1 MDRMSNLRRAQSL
14 RNVSVDSTEDS
25 KGKTIKSVSQLVAKY
40 QSSID
45 LRNAGSEEEKQNIVT
60 RDEPVETKMEAL
72 MKRFEKREKP
82 RSSPAALSNLSRSK
96 SMESLPRQ
104 GAGTA
109 IDALRAIF
117 EVNVIVKKGSS
128 SSPRRSQ
135 LQPDNKTKGSAATFW
150 NKAPGPEEINK
161 TQTRRAQE
169 EECIKNVSIAGDRTV
184 EAAFHCLYCE
194 KRPSIS
200 EPRATSCTAD
210 QDLDKPVPSV
220 KERSARYLSRTAAVS
235 PRASPVKPMAENTK
249 QTQVSKTTNGHS
261 LEEDLPPPSPPGPQQ
276 EALAPT
282 EEQDPSFI
290 PVPPPK
296 ETFCTFYQQQQKNEL
311 KRLYRHMHPELR
323 NKLEVVVSKE
333 LEDMMNSDQIQALAA
348 AEAGLQGEV
357 QSMRWIFENWK
368 LDSIG
373 EHHATKKML
382 EDETVPGGNVKGTS
396 SLFEHQS
403 EQSTLL
409 STSKT
414 ACENEQIKGAV
425 HTATWLFETQPL
437 DCLNKLYPE
446 EGEMVEVVLKEPMQR
461 GDVKGARLLFES
473 CPLDA
478 LGRCN
483 SVEDRSILKLR
494 SEIQEQKGDVQ
505 KTLKLFQTEPC
516 CAIRDG
522 TGNIYEIKSICR
534 EEIQSDSVKTARWLF
549 ETQPLDLINRDRS
562 EVRIIRGI
570 SLEEAQKGG
579 VDKKRWMF
587 ETQSLDTIHESI
599 QEEKFQASTEVV
611 ERADVDNK
619 RILFETQ
626 PLAALKGECSK
637 DTSSNEE
644 IVGGDVRSTMWLFET
659 QPMENLKDRFEVGRL
674 KKVTVT
680 EDERGT
686 VKERKEVFETR
697 PLDSICKEASHE
709 ESSSNGQEIEKG
721 DVKSYKH
728 LFETIPLS
736 SISHTESESIVKQEE
751 LMNGN
756 VKDNRALFETNPL
769 YAIKDSTGNYHEV
782 TTVSREQVINGNVQ
796 NYKWMFETRYLD
808 QFEEGAGK
816 VEIIKGITRQEVQ
829 AGDVKTAKWLFET
842 QPLGC
847 IHNQINPTAEHSSVK
862 KEVSEKGNVRTC
874 RWLFETQ
881 PMDILYEKS
890 EMKQEETIPKA
901 DVKSHT
907 WLFETQPLDAI
918 KETSEQYLKVCNV
931 YQDDVKTVDVKT
943 VKHLFETE
951 SLDSLAEQGVRYV
964 SKVDVQSGDVSRV
977 KEIFETK
984 SLDTIGTA
992 SVKITEAEDKD
1003 ESIQSGSVHKFTW
1016 LFENRPID
1024 TIKEVEETSENR
1036 HVLSDVK
1043 GGDVGNKKFI
1053 FETFSLDQ
1061 IPNEDNVMEYK
1072 SVPTE
1077 VLLKKGD
1084 VKSCT
1089 MLFETQPLYAIRD
1102 KEGQFHEVTTVKKEE
1117 VMSGDVRGARWMFET
1132 KPLDAIKQQDEI
1144 FVIRAVTQEDIQKGD
1159 VKTARWRFE
1168 TQPLDSLTTG
1178 EKPPVKTVEDVQ
1190 EGDVQLNKQLFESQ
1204 DVNQKK
1210 YVRMVSVSDVQQGD
1224 VRTSTWLFENHPI
1237 DTLKGEFQESVS
1249 VQTVHRED
1257 NQKGDVKRSTWLF
1270 ETQPLDALKES
1281 EPSVKIQEEM
1291 PRADVKSTTWLFE
1304 STPLDKLS
1312 SVSTTETM
1320 EMVVESVRKTLHC
1333 LYNFNAIRSHGI
1345 VIEANKC
1352 RSVKMA
1358 KYQLIESQGPVIQKE
1373 EVVEGDIK
1381 GIMLQLL
1388 HRTNVEPQGIL
1399 VKEDEQGN
1407 VQVTQLELCVS
1418 QQQSSEKTEGALIK
1432 TDVAQAIDNLL
1443 SQDTSVTKG
1452 ILIQETE
1459 RGHAEMTIY
1468 SLFSHQES
1476 RAESQEIVKGNV
1488 KSTIGSL
1495 LATTQEHKTAASVRL
1510 GQSEKGNVHLYRS
1523 CIEKGDLNYLKN
1535 LQEETCEDDTDSPP
1549 KEQIEIVQ
1557 GDVEGAKRHLHQ
1569 HKEQVEKSVKDIV
1582 PGNIKSTKQVFLSE
1596 NVTEQSSV
1604 QKEEILRG
1612 DITAAKQSLGQAM
1625 SQPIVV
1631 EKEEIVSGDIKA
1643 TLQSLERAKIQS
1655 KQLEREI
1662 IVPGTIYDITVPL
1675 EETGSTTN
1683 GNEAVVLVTGDTCAE
1698 KHGIEQGNQAAT
1710 CLVME
1715 DAHSSDLQAAM
1726 QSLRQATAEAKTVQ
1740 HHVQERHHAVSQA
1753 HREQHTQHVAQQKTS
1768 VQHARTVQ
1776 TSMQMQETV
1785 EQKTQ
1790 LSSVTRVE
1798 ESTCDTVSSKSQQK
1812 ITATQQKVSD
1822 SVAIHPIGACQQS
1835 EVAKSADNN
1844 IYDGVSQPLAAV
1856 VNPFINSD
1864 YDVQSS
1870 QEKLEQEIAV
1880 RGDVKAAIKSLQNA
1894 AAEQRP
1900 VDKEDVVR
1908 GDLHATLQSL
1918 EKSSINVSK
1927 GDYKAAMIYKNARQS
1942 YSVGTKKN
1950 DTESVVVSVP
1960 PSDTELPPPVAV
1972 TDREWQPSTTCDAT
1986 VTHTCKENK
1995 TNDSTN
2001 SSTLAKQ
2008 RVSQIPPPLP
2018 PKTCEKAPSPKPA
2031 VPPKPE
2037 HLAAGSSAAQAKR
2050 PSPPPKHLR
2059 EDQLAPIIPPKA
2071 QRQLSAKSTPPP
2083 LPPKPSCYQ
2092 ETTMTKSVETSENE
2106 SFRAEV
2112 SRNSKHMEMH
2122 CEASGVQCVIGSAAV
2137 STKKVIKTPL
2147 QLAEE
2152 KYKHRKEGQSK
2163 DNTSNKEL
2171 TQKSKPSTV
2180 NPETR
2185 GEVTEKIEHV
2195 PHKTQATE
2203 EMQGFMP
2210 SYSDDS
2216 TTANEMHQSF
2226 QTALKSFGGRKT
2238 GSVHV
2243 SPPAETNKGVF
2254 VTAPALP
2261 KKVKISQANAAN
2273 RICKSEGKRCTE
2285 QEESITQQTYNQALQ
2300 RTTEDTSSK
2309 QGSKIQSEIHTPSV
2323 QVNFNCQ
2330 PEEQIEQQENKVVLR
2345 KKKTGRETEDE
2356 RRQRLSFHRDEI
2368 IRGNVSAAMDIFENL
2383 KKREELQIILSK
2395 VEEFEGETFKV
2406 DVRSLKNLFENVPE
2420 WIVVPSDKVRKIKP
2434 KEQKKVER
2442 IEPKKDDTESA
2453 SSVELVFEDLERASA
2468 EIIHLK
2474 EQTLARLM
2482 DIEESIRKALFS
2494 VSNLKS
2500 ESDIAG
2506 LSGLFKESLGTEQC
2520 SSSSS
2525 NIRKISISTS
2535 KAKTEN
2541 TKQVSGRNRE
2551 EDVVLRGKSEQV
2563 QKPTLEIP
2571 TSKPRASSPS
2581 SPSYISI
2588 QSAARKTKVAPSE
2601 KQGKEKASPVFPT
2614 QVKKGEE
2621 LNILGQVKQTAA
2633 VSVPDKPQT
2642 VLSKSGKVSAKI
2654 AMFQDSTP
2662 TKVNYISPSN
2672 TNKKS
2677 PAKNTPVTK
2686 LASAVAGSASAI
2698 TPQSVINEKTSLSG
2712 KKIKSVNFLED
2723 TTMQYSMVKVTNS
2736 DRNSNTEYENYRS
2749 KLKTN
2754 QNNEVDSSPAASAP
2768 NKEPKSLVSSN
2779 VKAKHSPASLN
2790 ERAGLFTEPEE
2801 KNHLSETHMKTVDRS
2816 TKEGLSYSSVQSKF
2830 ILSEHITTT
2839 TTNTTTTKV
2848 VETNQSVYNKEET
2861 SMKHSHNEV
2870 NRPAVCDESKS
2881 SFKRKTEMKTDVI
2894 DTSNAE
2900 LKDTDSNSAPEGS
2913 KASTPEHNSLTPNS
2927 EEKGSIAENNVTNS
2941 MPSVYG
2947 NSEKTE
2953 KAAESSPKKID
2964 ALSTSISKGKENGK
2978 THVRKES
2985 WSKTTGLGKSPFL
2998 KLFNPASKDNM
3009 DKKEQT
3015 EGKKPEAKP
3024 RSALGKLFQSSSE
3037 QSKESK
3043 KERENETNSPK
3054 EAHEKAEGKEQAE
3067 PKEEILCKD
3076 NTNVIPAE
3084 EHEHGRSS
3092 VPTEAQ
3098 ATLGIESKQIRPN
3111 IDVNL
3116 IENTSNGSSSE
3127 NINQCRSAEP
3137 LLAETETN
3145 VKSSDK
3151 NINNTIKSKE
3161 TDLSLSTPEEKMHTF
3176 DSNLVKDVSSTSPP
3190 EIANPFGAPETLLRQ
3205 IETNF
3210 NSTERNINNT
3220 LTSMET
3226 GFNLSISPPD
3236 QTECSLMSNSS
3247 PVETVNPFGPPE
3259 PELTEDV
3266 SNIEKT
3272 VPSMEADI
3280 NSSTHISDQ
3289 GSPNSSSP
3297 SDTTNPYVP
3306 LESVLTQTETHVR
3319 NTENTET
3326 LDSQTE
3332 TTHSVQSLAFEN
3344 AGNPFGLENPS
3355 AKPIEDHLDIFGTS
3369 TEPVLPNPSTAQSS
3383 AESDQFNIF
3392 NLNVGS
3398 EQPEGSS
3405 TPFEPSQASLLQAEV
3420 NTITLDDTLDIFSTN
3435 IQSTPQSNV
3444 DLFGADF
3451 TGLDSFSGQPSSS
3464 FPEDIF
3470 GVGDFSMAGSAST
3483 ETATQAISTNNFDDI
3498 FGLEQTTVSNPSV
3511 PNVQGDIFSDDIFG
3525 SQFLIAPAQPTTEN
3539 VLDGLLDP
3547 VVDSTILT
3555 VMADQKNNN
3564 QWLDFLG

>member
-1 MDRMSNLRRAQSL
+1 
-14 RNVSVDSTEDS
+14 
-25 KGKTIKSVSQLVAKY
+25 
-40 QSSID
+40 
-45 LRNAGSEEEKQNIVT
+45 
-60 RDEPVETKMEAL
+60 
-72 MKRFEKREKP
+72 
-82 RSSPAALSNLSRSK
+82 
-96 SMESLPRQ
+96 
-104 GAGTA
+104 
-109 IDALRAIF
+109 
-117 EVNVIVKKGSS
+117 
-128 SSPRRSQ
+128 
-135 LQPDNKTKGSAATFW
+135 
-150 NKAPGPEEINK
+150 
-161 TQTRRAQE
+161 
-169 EECIKNVSIAGDRTV
+169 
-184 EAAFHCLYCE
+184 
-194 KRPSIS
+194 
-200 EPRATSCTAD
+200 
-210 QDLDKPVPSV
+210 
-220 KERSARYLSRTAAVS
+220 
-235 PRASPVKPMAENTK
+235 MAENTK
-249 QTQVSKTTNGHS
+249 QTQVSKTTNGHN

-276 EALAPT
+276 ELLAPT

-414 ACENEQIKGAV
+414 AFENEQIKGAV

-446 EGEMVEVVLKEPMQR
+446 EGEMVEAVLKEPMQR

-599 QEEKFQASTEVV
+599 QQEKFQASTEVV

-736 SISHTESESIVKQEE
+736 SISHTESESIAKQEE

-847 IHNQINPTAEHSSVK
+847 IHNQINPTEEHSSVK

-907 WLFETQPLDAI
+907 WLFETQPLDTI

-992 SVKITEAEDKD
+992 SVKIIEAEDKD

-1061 IPNEDNVMEYK
+1061 IHNEDKVMEYK

-1077 VLLKKGD
+1077 ELLKKGD

-1102 KEGQFHEVTTVKKEE
+1102 EEGQFHEVTTVKKEE

-1237 DTLKGEFQESVS
+1237 DTLKGEFQESAS

-1785 EQKTQ
+1785 EQNKQ

-1812 ITATQQKVSD
+1812 ITATQQK
-1822 SVAIHPIGACQQS
+1822 
-1835 EVAKSADNN
+1835 
-1844 IYDGVSQPLAAV
+1844 
-1856 VNPFINSD
+1856 
-1864 YDVQSS
+1864 
-1870 QEKLEQEIAV
+1870 
-1880 RGDVKAAIKSLQNA
+1880 
-1894 AAEQRP
+1894 
-1900 VDKEDVVR
+1900 
-1908 GDLHATLQSL
+1908 
-1918 EKSSINVSK
+1918 
-1927 GDYKAAMIYKNARQS
+1927 
-1942 YSVGTKKN
+1942 
-1950 DTESVVVSVP
+1950 
-1960 PSDTELPPPVAV
+1960 
-1972 TDREWQPSTTCDAT
+1972 
-1986 VTHTCKENK
+1986 
-1995 TNDSTN
+1995 
-2001 SSTLAKQ
+2001 
-2008 RVSQIPPPLP
+2008 
-2018 PKTCEKAPSPKPA
+2018 
-2031 VPPKPE
+2031 
-2037 HLAAGSSAAQAKR
+2037 
-2050 PSPPPKHLR
+2050 
-2059 EDQLAPIIPPKA
+2059 
-2071 QRQLSAKSTPPP
+2071 
-2083 LPPKPSCYQ
+2083 
-2092 ETTMTKSVETSENE
+2092 
-2106 SFRAEV
+2106 
-2112 SRNSKHMEMH
+2112 
-2122 CEASGVQCVIGSAAV
+2122 
-2137 STKKVIKTPL
+2137 
-2147 QLAEE
+2147 
-2152 KYKHRKEGQSK
+2152 
-2163 DNTSNKEL
+2163 
-2171 TQKSKPSTV
+2171 
-2180 NPETR
+2180 
-2185 GEVTEKIEHV
+2185 
-2195 PHKTQATE
+2195 
-2203 EMQGFMP
+2203 
-2210 SYSDDS
+2210 
-2216 TTANEMHQSF
+2216 
-2226 QTALKSFGGRKT
+2226 
-2238 GSVHV
+2238 
-2243 SPPAETNKGVF
+2243 
-2254 VTAPALP
+2254 
-2261 KKVKISQANAAN
+2261 
-2273 RICKSEGKRCTE
+2273 
-2285 QEESITQQTYNQALQ
+2285 
-2300 RTTEDTSSK
+2300 
-2309 QGSKIQSEIHTPSV
+2309 
-2323 QVNFNCQ
+2323 
-2330 PEEQIEQQENKVVLR
+2330 
-2345 KKKTGRETEDE
+2345 
-2356 RRQRLSFHRDEI
+2356 
-2368 IRGNVSAAMDIFENL
+2368 
-2383 KKREELQIILSK
+2383 
-2395 VEEFEGETFKV
+2395 
-2406 DVRSLKNLFENVPE
+2406 
-2420 WIVVPSDKVRKIKP
+2420 
-2434 KEQKKVER
+2434 
-2442 IEPKKDDTESA
+2442 
-2453 SSVELVFEDLERASA
+2453 
-2468 EIIHLK
+2468 
-2474 EQTLARLM
+2474 
-2482 DIEESIRKALFS
+2482 
-2494 VSNLKS
+2494 
-2500 ESDIAG
+2500 
-2506 LSGLFKESLGTEQC
+2506 
-2520 SSSSS
+2520 
-2525 NIRKISISTS
+2525 
-2535 KAKTEN
+2535 
-2541 TKQVSGRNRE
+2541 
-2551 EDVVLRGKSEQV
+2551 
-2563 QKPTLEIP
+2563 
-2571 TSKPRASSPS
+2571 
-2581 SPSYISI
+2581 
-2588 QSAARKTKVAPSE
+2588 
-2601 KQGKEKASPVFPT
+2601 
-2614 QVKKGEE
+2614 
-2621 LNILGQVKQTAA
+2621 
-2633 VSVPDKPQT
+2633 
-2642 VLSKSGKVSAKI
+2642 
-2654 AMFQDSTP
+2654 
-2662 TKVNYISPSN
+2662 
-2672 TNKKS
+2672 
-2677 PAKNTPVTK
+2677 
-2686 LASAVAGSASAI
+2686 
-2698 TPQSVINEKTSLSG
+2698 
-2712 KKIKSVNFLED
+2712 
-2723 TTMQYSMVKVTNS
+2723 
-2736 DRNSNTEYENYRS
+2736 
-2749 KLKTN
+2749 
-2754 QNNEVDSSPAASAP
+2754 
-2768 NKEPKSLVSSN
+2768 
-2779 VKAKHSPASLN
+2779 
-2790 ERAGLFTEPEE
+2790 
-2801 KNHLSETHMKTVDRS
+2801 
-2816 TKEGLSYSSVQSKF
+2816 
-2830 ILSEHITTT
+2830 
-2839 TTNTTTTKV
+2839 
-2848 VETNQSVYNKEET
+2848 
-2861 SMKHSHNEV
+2861 
-2870 NRPAVCDESKS
+2870 
-2881 SFKRKTEMKTDVI
+2881 
-2894 DTSNAE
+2894 
-2900 LKDTDSNSAPEGS
+2900 
-2913 KASTPEHNSLTPNS
+2913 
-2927 EEKGSIAENNVTNS
+2927 
-2941 MPSVYG
+2941 
-2947 NSEKTE
+2947 
-2953 KAAESSPKKID
+2953 
-2964 ALSTSISKGKENGK
+2964 
-2978 THVRKES
+2978 
-2985 WSKTTGLGKSPFL
+2985 
-2998 KLFNPASKDNM
+2998 
-3009 DKKEQT
+3009 
-3015 EGKKPEAKP
+3015 
-3024 RSALGKLFQSSSE
+3024 
-3037 QSKESK
+3037 
-3043 KERENETNSPK
+3043 
-3054 EAHEKAEGKEQAE
+3054 
-3067 PKEEILCKD
+3067 
-3076 NTNVIPAE
+3076 
-3084 EHEHGRSS
+3084 
-3092 VPTEAQ
+3092 
-3098 ATLGIESKQIRPN
+3098 
-3111 IDVNL
+3111 
-3116 IENTSNGSSSE
+3116 
-3127 NINQCRSAEP
+3127 
-3137 LLAETETN
+3137 LL
-3145 VKSSDK
+3145 
-3151 NINNTIKSKE
+3151 
-3161 TDLSLSTPEEKMHTF
+3161 
-3176 DSNLVKDVSSTSPP
+3176 
-3190 EIANPFGAPETLLRQ
+3190 
-3205 IETNF
+3205 
-3210 NSTERNINNT
+3210 
-3220 LTSMET
+3220 
-3226 GFNLSISPPD
+3226 
-3236 QTECSLMSNSS
+3236 
-3247 PVETVNPFGPPE
+3247 
-3259 PELTEDV
+3259 
-3266 SNIEKT
+3266 
-3272 VPSMEADI
+3272 
-3280 NSSTHISDQ
+3280 
-3289 GSPNSSSP
+3289 
-3297 SDTTNPYVP
+3297 
-3306 LESVLTQTETHVR
+3306 
-3319 NTENTET
+3319 
-3326 LDSQTE
+3326 
-3332 TTHSVQSLAFEN
+3332 
-3344 AGNPFGLENPS
+3344 
-3355 AKPIEDHLDIFGTS
+3355 
-3369 TEPVLPNPSTAQSS
+3369 
-3383 AESDQFNIF
+3383 
-3392 NLNVGS
+3392 
-3398 EQPEGSS
+3398 
-3405 TPFEPSQASLLQAEV
+3405 
-3420 NTITLDDTLDIFSTN
+3420 
-3435 IQSTPQSNV
+3435 
-3444 DLFGADF
+3444 
-3451 TGLDSFSGQPSSS
+3451 
-3464 FPEDIF
+3464 
-3470 GVGDFSMAGSAST
+3470 
-3483 ETATQAISTNNFDDI
+3483 
-3498 FGLEQTTVSNPSV
+3498 
-3511 PNVQGDIFSDDIFG
+3511 
-3525 SQFLIAPAQPTTEN
+3525 
-3539 VLDGLLDP
+3539 
-3547 VVDSTILT
+3547 
-3555 VMADQKNNN
+3555 
-3564 QWLDFLG
+3564 

>member
-1 MDRMSNLRRAQSL
+1 
-14 RNVSVDSTEDS
+14 
-25 KGKTIKSVSQLVAKY
+25 
-40 QSSID
+40 
-45 LRNAGSEEEKQNIVT
+45 
-60 RDEPVETKMEAL
+60 
-72 MKRFEKREKP
+72 
-82 RSSPAALSNLSRSK
+82 
-96 SMESLPRQ
+96 
-104 GAGTA
+104 
-109 IDALRAIF
+109 
-117 EVNVIVKKGSS
+117 
-128 SSPRRSQ
+128 
-135 LQPDNKTKGSAATFW
+135 
-150 NKAPGPEEINK
+150 
-161 TQTRRAQE
+161 
-169 EECIKNVSIAGDRTV
+169 
-184 EAAFHCLYCE
+184 
-194 KRPSIS
+194 
-200 EPRATSCTAD
+200 
-210 QDLDKPVPSV
+210 
-220 KERSARYLSRTAAVS
+220 
-235 PRASPVKPMAENTK
+235 MAENTK
-249 QTQVSKTTNGHS
+249 QTQVSKTTNGHK
-261 LEEDLPPPSPPGPQQ
+261 LEEDLPPPPPPGPQQ
-276 EALAPT
+276 EGLAPT

-323 NKLEVVVSKE
+323 NKLEVVVCKE

-446 EGEMVEVVLKEPMQR
+446 EDEMVEAVLKEPMQR

-505 KTLKLFQTEPC
+505 KTVKLFQTEPC

-549 ETQPLDLINRDRS
+549 ETQPLDFINRDRS

-626 PLAALKGECSK
+626 PLAALKWECSK

-659 QPMENLKDRFEVGRL
+659 QPMENLKDSFEVGRL

-686 VKERKEVFETR
+686 VKERKEVFETCT
-697 PLDSICKEASHE
+697 LDSICKEASHE
-709 ESSSNGQEIEKG
+709 ESSSNGQGIEKG

-728 LFETIPLS
+728 LFETIPLG
-736 SISHTESESIVKQEE
+736 SISHTESESIAKQEE
-751 LMNGN
+751 LMTGN
-756 VKDNRALFETNPL
+756 VKDNRALFETSPL

-847 IHNQINPTAEHSSVK
+847 IHNQINPTEEHSSVK

-890 EMKQEETIPKA
+890 EMKQEEETIPKA

-1036 HVLSDVK
+1036 HILSDVK

-1061 IPNEDNVMEYK
+1061 IHNEDKVMECK

-1077 VLLKKGD
+1077 ELLKKGD

-1281 EPSVKIQEEM
+1281 EPNVKILEEM

-1312 SVSTTETM
+1312 SESTTETM
-1320 EMVVESVRKTLHC
+1320 EMVESVRKTLHC
-1333 LYNFNAIRSHGI
+1333 LFNFNAIRSHGI

-1373 EVVEGDIK
+1373 EVIEGNIK

-1399 VKEDEQGN
+1399 LKEDEQGN
-1407 VQVTQLELCVS
+1407 VQVTKLELSVS
-1418 QQQSSEKTEGALIK
+1418 QQQSSTKTEGALMK
-1432 TDVAQAIDNLL
+1432 ADVAQAIDNLL

-1476 RAESQEIVKGNV
+1476 RAESQEVIKGDV

-1495 LATTQEHKTAASVRL
+1495 LATTQEQKTAASVTL

-1569 HKEQVEKSVKDIV
+1569 HKEQVQKSIKDIV

-1596 NVTEQSSV
+1596 NVSEQSSV

-1683 GNEAVVLVTGDTCAE
+1683 GNETVVLVTRDTCAE

-1710 CLVME
+1710 CVVME

-1726 QSLRQATAEAKTVQ
+1726 KSLRQATAEAKTVQ

-1768 VQHARTVQ
+1768 VQHTRTVQ
-1776 TSMQMQETV
+1776 TSMQMKETV
-1785 EQKTQ
+1785 EQKKQ

-1798 ESTCDTVSSKSQQK
+1798 ESTVSSKSQQK
-1812 ITATQQKVSD
+1812 ITSAQQK
-1822 SVAIHPIGACQQS
+1822 
-1835 EVAKSADNN
+1835 
-1844 IYDGVSQPLAAV
+1844 
-1856 VNPFINSD
+1856 
-1864 YDVQSS
+1864 
-1870 QEKLEQEIAV
+1870 
-1880 RGDVKAAIKSLQNA
+1880 
-1894 AAEQRP
+1894 
-1900 VDKEDVVR
+1900 
-1908 GDLHATLQSL
+1908 
-1918 EKSSINVSK
+1918 
-1927 GDYKAAMIYKNARQS
+1927 
-1942 YSVGTKKN
+1942 
-1950 DTESVVVSVP
+1950 
-1960 PSDTELPPPVAV
+1960 
-1972 TDREWQPSTTCDAT
+1972 
-1986 VTHTCKENK
+1986 
-1995 TNDSTN
+1995 
-2001 SSTLAKQ
+2001 
-2008 RVSQIPPPLP
+2008 
-2018 PKTCEKAPSPKPA
+2018 
-2031 VPPKPE
+2031 
-2037 HLAAGSSAAQAKR
+2037 
-2050 PSPPPKHLR
+2050 
-2059 EDQLAPIIPPKA
+2059 
-2071 QRQLSAKSTPPP
+2071 
-2083 LPPKPSCYQ
+2083 
-2092 ETTMTKSVETSENE
+2092 
-2106 SFRAEV
+2106 
-2112 SRNSKHMEMH
+2112 
-2122 CEASGVQCVIGSAAV
+2122 
-2137 STKKVIKTPL
+2137 
-2147 QLAEE
+2147 
-2152 KYKHRKEGQSK
+2152 
-2163 DNTSNKEL
+2163 
-2171 TQKSKPSTV
+2171 
-2180 NPETR
+2180 
-2185 GEVTEKIEHV
+2185 
-2195 PHKTQATE
+2195 
-2203 EMQGFMP
+2203 
-2210 SYSDDS
+2210 
-2216 TTANEMHQSF
+2216 
-2226 QTALKSFGGRKT
+2226 
-2238 GSVHV
+2238 
-2243 SPPAETNKGVF
+2243 
-2254 VTAPALP
+2254 
-2261 KKVKISQANAAN
+2261 
-2273 RICKSEGKRCTE
+2273 
-2285 QEESITQQTYNQALQ
+2285 
-2300 RTTEDTSSK
+2300 
-2309 QGSKIQSEIHTPSV
+2309 
-2323 QVNFNCQ
+2323 
-2330 PEEQIEQQENKVVLR
+2330 
-2345 KKKTGRETEDE
+2345 
-2356 RRQRLSFHRDEI
+2356 
-2368 IRGNVSAAMDIFENL
+2368 
-2383 KKREELQIILSK
+2383 
-2395 VEEFEGETFKV
+2395 
-2406 DVRSLKNLFENVPE
+2406 
-2420 WIVVPSDKVRKIKP
+2420 
-2434 KEQKKVER
+2434 
-2442 IEPKKDDTESA
+2442 
-2453 SSVELVFEDLERASA
+2453 
-2468 EIIHLK
+2468 
-2474 EQTLARLM
+2474 
-2482 DIEESIRKALFS
+2482 
-2494 VSNLKS
+2494 
-2500 ESDIAG
+2500 
-2506 LSGLFKESLGTEQC
+2506 
-2520 SSSSS
+2520 
-2525 NIRKISISTS
+2525 
-2535 KAKTEN
+2535 
-2541 TKQVSGRNRE
+2541 
-2551 EDVVLRGKSEQV
+2551 
-2563 QKPTLEIP
+2563 
-2571 TSKPRASSPS
+2571 
-2581 SPSYISI
+2581 
-2588 QSAARKTKVAPSE
+2588 
-2601 KQGKEKASPVFPT
+2601 
-2614 QVKKGEE
+2614 
-2621 LNILGQVKQTAA
+2621 
-2633 VSVPDKPQT
+2633 
-2642 VLSKSGKVSAKI
+2642 
-2654 AMFQDSTP
+2654 
-2662 TKVNYISPSN
+2662 
-2672 TNKKS
+2672 
-2677 PAKNTPVTK
+2677 
-2686 LASAVAGSASAI
+2686 
-2698 TPQSVINEKTSLSG
+2698 
-2712 KKIKSVNFLED
+2712 
-2723 TTMQYSMVKVTNS
+2723 
-2736 DRNSNTEYENYRS
+2736 
-2749 KLKTN
+2749 
-2754 QNNEVDSSPAASAP
+2754 
-2768 NKEPKSLVSSN
+2768 
-2779 VKAKHSPASLN
+2779 
-2790 ERAGLFTEPEE
+2790 
-2801 KNHLSETHMKTVDRS
+2801 
-2816 TKEGLSYSSVQSKF
+2816 
-2830 ILSEHITTT
+2830 
-2839 TTNTTTTKV
+2839 
-2848 VETNQSVYNKEET
+2848 
-2861 SMKHSHNEV
+2861 
-2870 NRPAVCDESKS
+2870 
-2881 SFKRKTEMKTDVI
+2881 
-2894 DTSNAE
+2894 
-2900 LKDTDSNSAPEGS
+2900 
-2913 KASTPEHNSLTPNS
+2913 
-2927 EEKGSIAENNVTNS
+2927 
-2941 MPSVYG
+2941 
-2947 NSEKTE
+2947 
-2953 KAAESSPKKID
+2953 
-2964 ALSTSISKGKENGK
+2964 
-2978 THVRKES
+2978 
-2985 WSKTTGLGKSPFL
+2985 
-2998 KLFNPASKDNM
+2998 
-3009 DKKEQT
+3009 
-3015 EGKKPEAKP
+3015 
-3024 RSALGKLFQSSSE
+3024 
-3037 QSKESK
+3037 
-3043 KERENETNSPK
+3043 
-3054 EAHEKAEGKEQAE
+3054 
-3067 PKEEILCKD
+3067 
-3076 NTNVIPAE
+3076 
-3084 EHEHGRSS
+3084 
-3092 VPTEAQ
+3092 
-3098 ATLGIESKQIRPN
+3098 
-3111 IDVNL
+3111 
-3116 IENTSNGSSSE
+3116 
-3127 NINQCRSAEP
+3127 
-3137 LLAETETN
+3137 LL
-3145 VKSSDK
+3145 
-3151 NINNTIKSKE
+3151 
-3161 TDLSLSTPEEKMHTF
+3161 
-3176 DSNLVKDVSSTSPP
+3176 
-3190 EIANPFGAPETLLRQ
+3190 
-3205 IETNF
+3205 
-3210 NSTERNINNT
+3210 
-3220 LTSMET
+3220 
-3226 GFNLSISPPD
+3226 
-3236 QTECSLMSNSS
+3236 
-3247 PVETVNPFGPPE
+3247 
-3259 PELTEDV
+3259 
-3266 SNIEKT
+3266 
-3272 VPSMEADI
+3272 
-3280 NSSTHISDQ
+3280 
-3289 GSPNSSSP
+3289 
-3297 SDTTNPYVP
+3297 
-3306 LESVLTQTETHVR
+3306 
-3319 NTENTET
+3319 
-3326 LDSQTE
+3326 
-3332 TTHSVQSLAFEN
+3332 
-3344 AGNPFGLENPS
+3344 
-3355 AKPIEDHLDIFGTS
+3355 
-3369 TEPVLPNPSTAQSS
+3369 
-3383 AESDQFNIF
+3383 
-3392 NLNVGS
+3392 
-3398 EQPEGSS
+3398 
-3405 TPFEPSQASLLQAEV
+3405 
-3420 NTITLDDTLDIFSTN
+3420 
-3435 IQSTPQSNV
+3435 
-3444 DLFGADF
+3444 
-3451 TGLDSFSGQPSSS
+3451 
-3464 FPEDIF
+3464 
-3470 GVGDFSMAGSAST
+3470 
-3483 ETATQAISTNNFDDI
+3483 
-3498 FGLEQTTVSNPSV
+3498 
-3511 PNVQGDIFSDDIFG
+3511 
-3525 SQFLIAPAQPTTEN
+3525 
-3539 VLDGLLDP
+3539 
-3547 VVDSTILT
+3547 
-3555 VMADQKNNN
+3555 
-3564 QWLDFLG
+3564 

>member
-1 MDRMSNLRRAQSL
+1 
-14 RNVSVDSTEDS
+14 
-25 KGKTIKSVSQLVAKY
+25 
-40 QSSID
+40 
-45 LRNAGSEEEKQNIVT
+45 
-60 RDEPVETKMEAL
+60 
-72 MKRFEKREKP
+72 
-82 RSSPAALSNLSRSK
+82 
-96 SMESLPRQ
+96 
-104 GAGTA
+104 
-109 IDALRAIF
+109 
-117 EVNVIVKKGSS
+117 
-128 SSPRRSQ
+128 
-135 LQPDNKTKGSAATFW
+135 
-150 NKAPGPEEINK
+150 
-161 TQTRRAQE
+161 
-169 EECIKNVSIAGDRTV
+169 
-184 EAAFHCLYCE
+184 
-194 KRPSIS
+194 
-200 EPRATSCTAD
+200 
-210 QDLDKPVPSV
+210 
-220 KERSARYLSRTAAVS
+220 
-235 PRASPVKPMAENTK
+235 MAENTK
-249 QTQVSKTTNGHS
+249 QIQVSKTTNGHN
-261 LEEDLPPPSPPGPQQ
+261 LEEDLPPPPPPGPQQ
-276 EALAPT
+276 EGLAPT
-282 EEQDPSFI
+282 AEQDPSFI

-403 EQSTLL
+403 EQSTHLL

-414 ACENEQIKGAV
+414 ACENEQVKGAV

-446 EGEMVEVVLKEPMQR
+446 EDEMVEAVLKEPMQR
-461 GDVKGARLLFES
+461 GDVKGARLMFES

-483 SVEDRSILKLR
+483 SVEDRNILKLR

-505 KTLKLFQTEPC
+505 KTVKLFQTEPC

-570 SLEEAQKGG
+570 SLEEAEKGG

-626 PLAALKGECSK
+626 LLAALKGECSK

-659 QPMENLKDRFEVGRL
+659 QPMENLKDSFEVGRL

-686 VKERKEVFETR
+686 VKERKEVFETCT
-697 PLDSICKEASHE
+697 LDSICKEASHE
-709 ESSSNGQEIEKG
+709 ESSSNGQGIEKG

-736 SISHTESESIVKQEE
+736 SISHTESESIAKQVE
-751 LMNGN
+751 LMTGN
-756 VKDNRALFETNPL
+756 VKDNKALFETSPL
-769 YAIKDSTGNYHEV
+769 YAIQDSTGNYHEV

-847 IHNQINPTAEHSSVK
+847 IHNQINPTTEHSSVK

-890 EMKQEETIPKA
+890 EMKQEEETIPKA

-1036 HVLSDVK
+1036 HILSDVK

-1061 IPNEDNVMEYK
+1061 IHNEDKVMECK

-1077 VLLKKGD
+1077 ELLKKGD

-1144 FVIRAVTQEDIQKGD
+1144 FVIRAVTQEDVQKGD

-1237 DTLKGEFQESVS
+1237 DTLKGEFQESAS

-1281 EPSVKIQEEM
+1281 EPSVKILEEM
-1291 PRADVKSTTWLFE
+1291 PGANVKSTTWLFE

-1312 SVSTTETM
+1312 SESTTETM

-1333 LYNFNAIRSHGI
+1333 LFNFNAIRSHGI

-1352 RSVKMA
+1352 QSVKMA

-1373 EVVEGDIK
+1373 EVIEGNIK

-1399 VKEDEQGN
+1399 LKEDEQGN
-1407 VQVTQLELCVS
+1407 VQVTKLELSVS
-1418 QQQSSEKTEGALIK
+1418 QQQSSAKTEGALIK
-1432 TDVAQAIDNLL
+1432 ADVAQAIDNLL

-1476 RAESQEIVKGNV
+1476 RAESQEIVKGDV

-1495 LATTQEHKTAASVRL
+1495 LATTQEHKTAASVTL

-1569 HKEQVEKSVKDIV
+1569 HKEQVQKSIKDIV

-1596 NVTEQSSV
+1596 NVSEQSSV

-1683 GNEAVVLVTGDTCAE
+1683 GNETVVLVTGDTCAE
-1698 KHGIEQGNQAAT
+1698 KHDIEQGNQAAT
-1710 CLVME
+1710 CVVME

-1726 QSLRQATAEAKTVQ
+1726 QRLRQATAEAKTVQ

-1768 VQHARTVQ
+1768 VQHTRTVQ

-1785 EQKTQ
+1785 EQKKQ

-1798 ESTCDTVSSKSQQK
+1798 ESTVSSKSQQK
-1812 ITATQQKVSD
+1812 ITSAQQKVSD
-1822 SVAIHPIGACQQS
+1822 SVEIHPIGACQQS

-1844 IYDGVSQPLAAV
+1844 VYDGVSQPLAAV

-1864 YDVQSS
+1864 YDMQSS
-1870 QEKLEQEIAV
+1870 QEKAEQDIAV

-1894 AAEQRP
+1894 AAGQRA

-1918 EKSSINVSK
+1918 EKASINVSK
-1927 GDYKAAMIYKNARQS
+1927 GDYKAAMIYKNSRQS
-1942 YSVGTKKN
+1942 YSVSTKKN

-1960 PSDTELPPPVAV
+1960 PSDTELPSPVAV
-1972 TDREWQPSTTCDAT
+1972 TDRERQPSTTLSDAT

-1995 TNDSTN
+1995 TNDSTDSSTTLSDATVTHTCKEN
-2001 SSTLAKQ
+2001 KTNDSTDSSTLAKQ

-2018 PKTCEKAPSPKPA
+2018 LKTCEKASSPKPA

-2037 HLAAGSSAAQAKR
+2037 HLAAGSFAAQAKR
-2050 PSPPPKHLR
+2050 PIPPPKHLR
-2059 EDQLAPIIPPKA
+2059 EDQLAPTIPPKA
-2071 QRQLSAKSTPPP
+2071 QRQLPAKFIPPALPHKP
-2083 LPPKPSCYQ
+2083 LCYQ
-2092 ETTMTKSVETSENE
+2092 ETSMTKSVETSEKE
-2106 SFRAEV
+2106 SFHAEV

-2122 CEASGVQCVIGSAAV
+2122 CEASGVQCVTGSAAV

-2171 TQKSKPSTV
+2171 TQKKPSTV

-2210 SYSDDS
+2210 YSSYSDDS

-2226 QTALKSFGGRKT
+2226 QTALQSFGGRKT

-2243 SPPAETNKGVF
+2243 SPPGETNKGVF

-2261 KKVKISQANAAN
+2261 KKVKISQANATN
-2273 RICKSEGKRCTE
+2273 IMCTSEGKRCTE
-2285 QEESITQQTYNQALQ
+2285 QEESITQQTYNQARQ
-2300 RTTEDTSSK
+2300 RTTEATSSE
-2309 QGSKIQSEIHTPSV
+2309 QGSRIQSEIHTPSV
-2323 QVNFNCQ
+2323 QVSFNCQ

-2383 KKREELQIILSK
+2383 RKREELQIILSK
-2395 VEEFEGETFKV
+2395 VEKFEGETFKV
-2406 DVRSLKNLFENVPE
+2406 DVRSLKKLFENVPE
-2420 WIVVPSDKVRKIKP
+2420 WIVVPSNKVRQIKP

-2442 IEPKKDDTESA
+2442 IEPKKDDTEST
-2453 SSVELVFEDLERASA
+2453 SSVFEDLERASA

-2500 ESDIAG
+2500 ESDIDG

-2525 NIRKISISTS
+2525 NIRKISISTN
-2535 KAKTEN
+2535 KAETEN
-2541 TKQVSGRNRE
+2541 TKQVSGRNKE
-2551 EDVVLRGKSEQV
+2551 EDVVLWGKSDQV

-2588 QSAARKTKVAPSE
+2588 QSAARKTKVATSE
-2601 KQGKEKASPVFPT
+2601 KQG
-2614 QVKKGEE
+2614 
-2621 LNILGQVKQTAA
+2621 AA
-2633 VSVPDKPQT
+2633 DLPQ
-2642 VLSKSGKVSAKI
+2642 SNS
-2654 AMFQDSTP
+2654 
-2662 TKVNYISPSN
+2662 SN
-2672 TNKKS
+2672 T
-2677 PAKNTPVTK
+2677 
-2686 LASAVAGSASAI
+2686 
-2698 TPQSVINEKTSLSG
+2698 
-2712 KKIKSVNFLED
+2712 
-2723 TTMQYSMVKVTNS
+2723 
-2736 DRNSNTEYENYRS
+2736 
-2749 KLKTN
+2749 
-2754 QNNEVDSSPAASAP
+2754 
-2768 NKEPKSLVSSN
+2768 
-2779 VKAKHSPASLN
+2779 
-2790 ERAGLFTEPEE
+2790 
-2801 KNHLSETHMKTVDRS
+2801 
-2816 TKEGLSYSSVQSKF
+2816 
-2830 ILSEHITTT
+2830 
-2839 TTNTTTTKV
+2839 
-2848 VETNQSVYNKEET
+2848 
-2861 SMKHSHNEV
+2861 
-2870 NRPAVCDESKS
+2870 RPAGCEP
-2881 SFKRKTEMKTDVI
+2881 RNGDVSRHS
-2894 DTSNAE
+2894 DP
-2900 LKDTDSNSAPEGS
+2900 L
-2913 KASTPEHNSLTPNS
+2913 
-2927 EEKGSIAENNVTNS
+2927 
-2941 MPSVYG
+2941 
-2947 NSEKTE
+2947 
-2953 KAAESSPKKID
+2953 
-2964 ALSTSISKGKENGK
+2964 
-2978 THVRKES
+2978 
-2985 WSKTTGLGKSPFL
+2985 
-2998 KLFNPASKDNM
+2998 
-3009 DKKEQT
+3009 Q
-3015 EGKKPEAKP
+3015 
-3024 RSALGKLFQSSSE
+3024 
-3037 QSKESK
+3037 
-3043 KERENETNSPK
+3043 
-3054 EAHEKAEGKEQAE
+3054 
-3067 PKEEILCKD
+3067 
-3076 NTNVIPAE
+3076 
-3084 EHEHGRSS
+3084 
-3092 VPTEAQ
+3092 Q
-3098 ATLGIESKQIRPN
+3098 ATLNNVCS
-3111 IDVNL
+3111 
-3116 IENTSNGSSSE
+3116 
-3127 NINQCRSAEP
+3127 P
-3137 LLAETETN
+3137 LN
-3145 VKSSDK
+3145 PRRQKSV
-3151 NINNTIKSKE
+3151 
-3161 TDLSLSTPEEKMHTF
+3161 L
-3176 DSNLVKDVSSTSPP
+3176 
-3190 EIANPFGAPETLLRQ
+3190 
-3205 IETNF
+3205 
-3210 NSTERNINNT
+3210 
-3220 LTSMET
+3220 
-3226 GFNLSISPPD
+3226 
-3236 QTECSLMSNSS
+3236 
-3247 PVETVNPFGPPE
+3247 
-3259 PELTEDV
+3259 EL
-3266 SNIEKT
+3266 KT
-3272 VPSMEADI
+3272 VPEAAGRVGTKTVTEKYEETDCFGNKI
-3280 NSSTHISDQ
+3280 ITSKTSTTVTKQSEMNTSSTYEVVANPAVYEVMT
-3289 GSPNSSSP
+3289 SPL
-3297 SDTTNPYVP
+3297 VKRP
-3306 LESVLTQTETHVR
+3306 LRHSA
-3319 NTENTET
+3319 ENRVNEGGMVCVT
-3326 LDSQTE
+3326 
-3332 TTHSVQSLAFEN
+3332 
-3344 AGNPFGLENPS
+3344 
-3355 AKPIEDHLDIFGTS
+3355 FGT
-3369 TEPVLPNPSTAQSS
+3369 PKAGK
-3383 AESDQFNIF
+3383 
-3392 NLNVGS
+3392 NLH
-3398 EQPEGSS
+3398 
-3405 TPFEPSQASLLQAEV
+3405 
-3420 NTITLDDTLDIFSTN
+3420 
-3435 IQSTPQSNV
+3435 
-3444 DLFGADF
+3444 
-3451 TGLDSFSGQPSSS
+3451 
-3464 FPEDIF
+3464 
-3470 GVGDFSMAGSAST
+3470 
-3483 ETATQAISTNNFDDI
+3483 
-3498 FGLEQTTVSNPSV
+3498 
-3511 PNVQGDIFSDDIFG
+3511 
-3525 SQFLIAPAQPTTEN
+3525 
-3539 VLDGLLDP
+3539 
-3547 VVDSTILT
+3547 
-3555 VMADQKNNN
+3555 
-3564 QWLDFLG
+3564 

>member
-1 MDRMSNLRRAQSL
+1 
-14 RNVSVDSTEDS
+14 
-25 KGKTIKSVSQLVAKY
+25 
-40 QSSID
+40 
-45 LRNAGSEEEKQNIVT
+45 
-60 RDEPVETKMEAL
+60 
-72 MKRFEKREKP
+72 
-82 RSSPAALSNLSRSK
+82 
-96 SMESLPRQ
+96 
-104 GAGTA
+104 
-109 IDALRAIF
+109 
-117 EVNVIVKKGSS
+117 
-128 SSPRRSQ
+128 
-135 LQPDNKTKGSAATFW
+135 
-150 NKAPGPEEINK
+150 
-161 TQTRRAQE
+161 
-169 EECIKNVSIAGDRTV
+169 
-184 EAAFHCLYCE
+184 
-194 KRPSIS
+194 
-200 EPRATSCTAD
+200 
-210 QDLDKPVPSV
+210 
-220 KERSARYLSRTAAVS
+220 
-235 PRASPVKPMAENTK
+235 MAEKAK
-249 QTQVSKTTNGHS
+249 QTQVSKTTNVHN
-261 LEEDLPPPSPPGPQQ
+261 LEEDLPPPPPPGPQ
-276 EALAPT
+276 EEGLAPT
-282 EEQDPSFI
+282 EEQNPSFI

-414 ACENEQIKGAV
+414 ACENDQIKGDV

-446 EGEMVEVVLKEPMQR
+446 EGEMVEAVLKEPMQK

-483 SVEDRSILKLR
+483 SVEDQSILKLR
-494 SEIQEQKGDVQ
+494 SEIQEQKGDLQ
-505 KTLKLFQTEPC
+505 KTVKLFQTEPC
-516 CAIRDG
+516 CAIKDG
-522 TGNIYEIKSICR
+522 TGNIYEITSICR

-611 ERADVDNK
+611 ERVDVDNK

-637 DTSSNEE
+637 DTLSNEE

-659 QPMENLKDRFEVGRL
+659 QPMENLKDSFEVGHL

-686 VKERKEVFETR
+686 VKERKEVFETCT
-697 PLDSICKEASHE
+697 LDNICKEASHE
-709 ESSSNGQEIEKG
+709 ESSSKGQEIEKG

-728 LFETIPLS
+728 LFETIPLG
-736 SISHTESESIVKQEE
+736 SISHSESESIAKQEE
-751 LMNGN
+751 LRTGN
-756 VKDNRALFETNPL
+756 VKGNRALFETNPL
-769 YAIKDSTGNYHEV
+769 YAIMDSTGNYHEV
-782 TTVSREQVINGNVQ
+782 TTVSREQVISGNVQ

-842 QPLGC
+842 QPLDS
-847 IHNQINPTAEHSSVK
+847 IHNQINPTEEQSSVK
-862 KEVSEKGNVRTC
+862 KEISEKGNVRTC

-890 EMKQEETIPKA
+890 EMKQEEETIPKA

-907 WLFETQPLDAI
+907 WLFETQPLDSI

-931 YQDDVKTVDVKT
+931 YQDDVNAVDVKT

-984 SLDTIGTA
+984 PLDTIGTA

-1016 LFENRPID
+1016 LFENCPID
-1024 TIKEVEETSENR
+1024 TIKEVEETSENE
-1036 HVLSDVK
+1036 HILSDVK

-1061 IPNEDNVMEYK
+1061 IHNEDKVMESK

-1077 VLLKKGD
+1077 ELLRKGD

-1132 KPLDAIKQQDEI
+1132 KPLDTIKQQDEI

-1190 EGDVQLNKQLFESQ
+1190 EGGVQLNKQLFESQ

-1237 DTLKGEFQESVS
+1237 DTLKGEFQESAS

-1270 ETQPLDALKES
+1270 ETQPLDSLKES
-1281 EPSVKIQEEM
+1281 EPSVKVQEEM

-1312 SVSTTETM
+1312 SENTTEAV
-1320 EMVVESVRKTLHC
+1320 EMVVKSVRKTLHR

-1345 VIEANKC
+1345 VIEANTC
-1352 RSVKMA
+1352 RNVKMA

-1407 VQVTQLELCVS
+1407 VQVTKLELSVS
-1418 QQQSSEKTEGALIK
+1418 QQQSSARTEGALIK
-1432 TDVAQAIDNLL
+1432 ANVAQAIDNLL

-1476 RAESQEIVKGNV
+1476 RAESQEIVKGDV

-1557 GDVEGAKRHLHQ
+1557 GDVEGAKRHLNQ
-1569 HKEQVEKSVKDIV
+1569 HKEQVEKLVKDIV

-1596 NVTEQSSV
+1596 NVSEQSSV
-1604 QKEEILRG
+1604 QKEEILGG

-1655 KQLEREI
+1655 MQLEREI

-1683 GNEAVVLVTGDTCAE
+1683 GNEKA
-1698 KHGIEQGNQAAT
+1698 
-1710 CLVME
+1710 
-1715 DAHSSDLQAAM
+1715 
-1726 QSLRQATAEAKTVQ
+1726 
-1740 HHVQERHHAVSQA
+1740 
-1753 HREQHTQHVAQQKTS
+1753 
-1768 VQHARTVQ
+1768 
-1776 TSMQMQETV
+1776 
-1785 EQKTQ
+1785 
-1790 LSSVTRVE
+1790 
-1798 ESTCDTVSSKSQQK
+1798 
-1812 ITATQQKVSD
+1812 
-1822 SVAIHPIGACQQS
+1822 
-1835 EVAKSADNN
+1835 
-1844 IYDGVSQPLAAV
+1844 
-1856 VNPFINSD
+1856 
-1864 YDVQSS
+1864 
-1870 QEKLEQEIAV
+1870 EQEIAV

-1894 AAEQRP
+1894 AAGQRP
-1900 VDKEDVVR
+1900 VDKEDIVR
-1908 GDLHATLQSL
+1908 GDLHATFQSL

-1942 YSVGTKKN
+1942 YSVSTKKN
-1950 DTESVVVSVP
+1950 NTESVVVSVP

-1972 TDREWQPSTTCDAT
+1972 TDRERQPSTTLRDATVTHTCKESKTNDSTDSSTTLRDATVTHTCKESKTNDSTDSSTTLRDATVTHTCKESKTNDSTDSSTTLRDATVTHTCKESKTNDSTDSSTTLRDAT

-1995 TNDSTN
+1995 TNDSTD
-2001 SSTLAKQ
+2001 SSTTLSDATVTHTCKENKTNDSTDTSTMVKQ
-2008 RVSQIPPPLP
+2008 RVSQTPPPLP
-2018 PKTCEKAPSPKPA
+2018 HKTCEKAPSSKPA

-2050 PSPPPKHLR
+2050 PIPPPKHLR
-2059 EDQLAPIIPPKA
+2059 QEQLAPTIPPKA
-2071 QRQLSAKSTPPP
+2071 QQQLPAKSTPPP
-2083 LPPKPSCYQ
+2083 LPPKPPCYQ
-2092 ETTMTKSVETSENE
+2092 ETTMTKSVETSEEE
-2106 SFRAEV
+2106 SLRAKV

-2152 KYKHRKEGQSK
+2152 KYKHRKEDQSK
-2163 DNTSNKEL
+2163 DNTSNEEL
-2171 TQKSKPSTV
+2171 TQKGSKPSTV
-2180 NPETR
+2180 NPESR
-2185 GEVTEKIEHV
+2185 GKVTEKIEHV

-2203 EMQGFMP
+2203 ELQGFMP

-2216 TTANEMHQSF
+2216 TIANEMHPSF
-2226 QTALKSFGGRKT
+2226 QTALQSFDGRKT
-2238 GSVHV
+2238 GFVHV
-2243 SPPAETNKGVF
+2243 RPPSETNKGVF
-2254 VTAPALP
+2254 VTAPALR
-2261 KKVKISQANAAN
+2261 KKVNISQANATN
-2273 RICKSEGKRCTE
+2273 RICKSEEKRCTE
-2285 QEESITQQTYNQALQ
+2285 QEESSTQHKYKQARQ
-2300 RTTEDTSSK
+2300 HTAEATSSEQDTK
-2309 QGSKIQSEIHTPSV
+2309 LQSEIHTPSV
-2323 QVNFNCQ
+2323 QMSVNCQ

-2383 KKREELQIILSK
+2383 RKREELQIILSK

-2406 DVRSLKNLFENVPE
+2406 DVRSLKNFFENVPE
-2420 WIVVPSDKVRKIKP
+2420 WIVVPSDKVRQIKP
-2434 KEQKKVER
+2434 KVQKKVER
-2442 IEPKKDDTESA
+2442 IEPKKDDTEST

-2506 LSGLFKESLGTEQC
+2506 LSGLFKESLGSEQC
-2520 SSSSS
+2520 SSSST

-2535 KAKTEN
+2535 KAKMEN
-2541 TKQVSGRNRE
+2541 TNQVSGRHRE
-2551 EDVVLRGKSEQV
+2551 EDVVLREKSDQV

-2588 QSAARKTKVAPSE
+2588 QSAARKTKVAPPE
-2601 KQGKEKASPVFPT
+2601 KQG
-2614 QVKKGEE
+2614 
-2621 LNILGQVKQTAA
+2621 AA
-2633 VSVPDKPQT
+2633 GLPQN
-2642 VLSKSGKVSAKI
+2642 KS
-2654 AMFQDSTP
+2654 
-2662 TKVNYISPSN
+2662 SN
-2672 TNKKS
+2672 T
-2677 PAKNTPVTK
+2677 
-2686 LASAVAGSASAI
+2686 
-2698 TPQSVINEKTSLSG
+2698 
-2712 KKIKSVNFLED
+2712 
-2723 TTMQYSMVKVTNS
+2723 
-2736 DRNSNTEYENYRS
+2736 R
-2749 KLKTN
+2749 
-2754 QNNEVDSSPAASAP
+2754 
-2768 NKEPKSLVSSN
+2768 
-2779 VKAKHSPASLN
+2779 
-2790 ERAGLFTEPEE
+2790 
-2801 KNHLSETHMKTVDRS
+2801 
-2816 TKEGLSYSSVQSKF
+2816 
-2830 ILSEHITTT
+2830 
-2839 TTNTTTTKV
+2839 
-2848 VETNQSVYNKEET
+2848 
-2861 SMKHSHNEV
+2861 
-2870 NRPAVCDESKS
+2870 
-2881 SFKRKTEMKTDVI
+2881 
-2894 DTSNAE
+2894 
-2900 LKDTDSNSAPEGS
+2900 PEGS
-2913 KASTPEHNSLTPNS
+2913 EPR
-2927 EEKGSIAENNVTNS
+2927 
-2941 MPSVYG
+2941 
-2947 NSEKTE
+2947 
-2953 KAAESSPKKID
+2953 
-2964 ALSTSISKGKENGK
+2964 NGDIRR
-2978 THVRKES
+2978 HADP
-2985 WSKTTGLGKSPFL
+2985 L
-2998 KLFNPASKDNM
+2998 
-3009 DKKEQT
+3009 Q
-3015 EGKKPEAKP
+3015 
-3024 RSALGKLFQSSSE
+3024 
-3037 QSKESK
+3037 
-3043 KERENETNSPK
+3043 
-3054 EAHEKAEGKEQAE
+3054 
-3067 PKEEILCKD
+3067 
-3076 NTNVIPAE
+3076 
-3084 EHEHGRSS
+3084 
-3092 VPTEAQ
+3092 Q
-3098 ATLGIESKQIRPN
+3098 ATLNNVCS
-3111 IDVNL
+3111 
-3116 IENTSNGSSSE
+3116 
-3127 NINQCRSAEP
+3127 P
-3137 LLAETETN
+3137 LNARRQ
-3145 VKSSDK
+3145 KSV
-3151 NINNTIKSKE
+3151 
-3161 TDLSLSTPEEKMHTF
+3161 L
-3176 DSNLVKDVSSTSPP
+3176 
-3190 EIANPFGAPETLLRQ
+3190 
-3205 IETNF
+3205 
-3210 NSTERNINNT
+3210 
-3220 LTSMET
+3220 
-3226 GFNLSISPPD
+3226 
-3236 QTECSLMSNSS
+3236 
-3247 PVETVNPFGPPE
+3247 
-3259 PELTEDV
+3259 EL
-3266 SNIEKT
+3266 KT
-3272 VPSMEADI
+3272 VPEAAGRVGTKTVTEKYEETDCFGNKI
-3280 NSSTHISDQ
+3280 ITSTTSTTVTKQSETNTSSTYEVVANPAVYEVIA
-3289 GSPNSSSP
+3289 SPL
-3297 SDTTNPYVP
+3297 VKRP
-3306 LESVLTQTETHVR
+3306 LRH
-3319 NTENTET
+3319 
-3326 LDSQTE
+3326 
-3332 TTHSVQSLAFEN
+3332 
-3344 AGNPFGLENPS
+3344 
-3355 AKPIEDHLDIFGTS
+3355 
-3369 TEPVLPNPSTAQSS
+3369 S
-3383 AESDQFNIF
+3383 AENRVNEGGVVCVKFATPKAGK
-3392 NLNVGS
+3392 NLH
-3398 EQPEGSS
+3398 
-3405 TPFEPSQASLLQAEV
+3405 
-3420 NTITLDDTLDIFSTN
+3420 
-3435 IQSTPQSNV
+3435 
-3444 DLFGADF
+3444 
-3451 TGLDSFSGQPSSS
+3451 
-3464 FPEDIF
+3464 
-3470 GVGDFSMAGSAST
+3470 
-3483 ETATQAISTNNFDDI
+3483 
-3498 FGLEQTTVSNPSV
+3498 
-3511 PNVQGDIFSDDIFG
+3511 
-3525 SQFLIAPAQPTTEN
+3525 
-3539 VLDGLLDP
+3539 
-3547 VVDSTILT
+3547 
-3555 VMADQKNNN
+3555 
-3564 QWLDFLG
+3564 